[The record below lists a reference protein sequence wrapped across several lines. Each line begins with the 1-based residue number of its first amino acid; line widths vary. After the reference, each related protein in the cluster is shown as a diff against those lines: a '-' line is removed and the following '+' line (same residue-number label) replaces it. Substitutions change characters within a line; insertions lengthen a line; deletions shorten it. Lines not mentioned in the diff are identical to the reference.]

1 MGAMSGHAMPNML
14 KYAKVHRD
22 LKPLNLL
29 LTKYLEVHRH
39 ARPAIH
45 TMQDVQE
52 IAGASNSSYLFMLY
66 VPCGHI
72 GHSRYSMLFHIFEI
86 SSVWNGPLDGTMF
99 ALCLHY
105 VHDCVWQSAFVRL
118 RSKLQTWALLESWL
132 GQGPSQVTAGR
143 KGWQVA
149 SAPGATWLRKWCDT
163 RSTLRRHLTP
173 MNILAWKL
181 LSFSD
186 VSIVSPSVSWNIL
199 HHKFL
204 WIRWDVFAK
213 SRWGRCC
220 LTVLDVK
227 SCPFMPTRYDMLW
240 LADTHR
246 S

>member
-1 MGAMSGHAMPNML
+1 MSGHAMANML

-39 ARPAIH
+39 AMH
-45 TMQDVQE
+45 TMRDVQE

-72 GHSRYSMLFHIFEI
+72 GHSRYSMIFHMRSHQYEM
-86 SSVWNGPLDGTMF
+86 VRAM

-105 VHDCVWQSAFVRL
+105 VCTMSMTVCDSLRLFVWGQSCRLGHCSSLGSGSARRARVRL
-118 RSKLQTWALLESWL
+118 RAERDDRWHRHLALHGS
-132 GQGPSQVTAGR
+132 GS
-143 KGWQVA
+143 
-149 SAPGATWLRKWCDT
+149 GATPEVHWEGIWH
-163 RSTLRRHLTP
+163 HLTP

-204 WIRWDVFAK
+204 WIRWDGFAK

-227 SCPFMPTRYDMLW
+227 SCPFMPTLYDMLW